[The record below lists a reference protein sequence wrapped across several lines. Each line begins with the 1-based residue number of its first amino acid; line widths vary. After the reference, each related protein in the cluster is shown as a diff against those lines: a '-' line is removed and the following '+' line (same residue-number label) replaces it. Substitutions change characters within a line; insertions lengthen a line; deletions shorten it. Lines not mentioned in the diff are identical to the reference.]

1 MADYTELLQVMKRAA
16 LEAVAA
22 GQPVALCYGTVRS
35 VEPLQIMADQ
45 KLPLE
50 AEQLE
55 LTGAVQDRFVDIE
68 IKAYTEN
75 DSFMNGSHTHGITD
89 TYTGGGDQRESSERS
104 LRSESDSSDNG
115 NLDTT
120 HKHAIKGRKRLK
132 LCNGLQVGEKVL
144 LLRWQ
149 GGQKYLVLDRL
160 EPAQTKGEW

>member
-1 MADYTELLQVMKRAA
+1 MADYVELLQTMKRAA
-16 LEAVAA
+16 VEAVAA

-68 IKAYTEN
+68 INAYTEN
-75 DSFMNGSHTHGITD
+75 DSFMNGRHTHEIRD
-89 TYTGGGDQRESSERS
+89 TYTGGGSADE
-104 LRSESDSSDNG
+104 G

-120 HKHAIKGRKRLK
+120 HKHAVKGRKKLRLF
-132 LCNGLQVGEKVL
+132 NGLQVGERVL

>member
-16 LEAVAA
+16 VEAVAA

-50 AEQLE
+50 L
-55 LTGAVQDRFVDIE
+55 LSAVR
-68 IKAYTEN
+68 
-75 DSFMNGSHTHGITD
+75 G
-89 TYTGGGDQRESSERS
+89 
-104 LRSESDSSDNG
+104 
-115 NLDTT
+115 
-120 HKHAIKGRKRLK
+120 
-132 LCNGLQVGEKVL
+132 GLQVGEKVL

>member
-16 LEAVAA
+16 VEAVAA

-68 IKAYTEN
+68 INAYTEN
-75 DSFMNGSHTHGITD
+75 DAFMDGRHTHGIID
-89 TYTGGGDQRESSERS
+89 TYTGGGSADE
-104 LRSESDSSDNG
+104 G
-115 NLDTT
+115 NLNTT
-120 HKHAIKGRKRLK
+120 HKHAVKGRKKLRLF
-132 LCNGLQVGEKVL
+132 NGLQVGERVL

-149 GGQKYLVLDRL
+149 GGQKYLVLDRVS
-160 EPAQTKGEW
+160 EAVTKGEW

>member
-1 MADYTELLQVMKRAA
+1 MADYTELLQAIKRAA

-75 DSFMNGSHTHGITD
+75 DSFMDGRHTHGIID
-89 TYTGGGDQRESSERS
+89 TYTGGG
-104 LRSESDSSDNG
+104 SSDEG
-115 NLDTT
+115 NLNTT
-120 HKHAIKGRKRLK
+120 HKHAIKGRKKLRLF
-132 LCNGLQVGEKVL
+132 NGLQVGERVL

>member
-1 MADYTELLQVMKRAA
+1 MADYTELLQAIKRAA
-16 LEAVAA
+16 VEAVAA
-22 GQPVALCYGTVRS
+22 SQPLALCYGKVTS

-55 LTGAVQDRFVDIE
+55 LTNAVQDCYIDVE
-68 IKAYTEN
+68 ISAYTEN

-120 HKHAIKGRKRLK
+120 HKHAIKGRKKLK

>member
-1 MADYTELLQVMKRAA
+1 MADYTELLQAIKRAA

-55 LTGAVQDRFVDIE
+55 LTNAVQDCYIDVE
-68 IKAYTEN
+68 ISAYTEN
-75 DSFMNGSHTHGITD
+75 DRFMNGSHTHGITD
-89 TYTGGGDQRESSERS
+89 TYTGGG
-104 LRSESDSSDNG
+104 SSDNG

>member
-55 LTGAVQDRFVDIE
+55 LLSAVQDRFVDIE

-75 DSFMNGSHTHGITD
+75 DSFMDGRHTHGIID
-89 TYTGGGDQRESSERS
+89 TYTSGG
-104 LRSESDSSDNG
+104 SSDNG

-120 HKHAIKGRKRLK
+120 HKHAIKGRKKLRLF
-132 LCNGLQVGEKVL
+132 NGLQVGEKVL

>member
-1 MADYTELLQVMKRAA
+1 MPDYVELLQTMKRAA
-16 LEAVAA
+16 VEAVAA
-22 GQPVALCYGTVRS
+22 GQPLALCYGTVRS
-35 VEPLQIMADQ
+35 VQPLQIMADQ

-55 LTGAVQDRFVDIE
+55 LTNAVQDCYIDVE
-68 IKAYTEN
+68 ISAYTEN
-75 DSFMNGSHTHGITD
+75 DAFMNGRHIHGICD
-89 TYTGGGDQRESSERS
+89 TYTGGGSADE
-104 LRSESDSSDNG
+104 G
-115 NLDTT
+115 NLNTT
-120 HKHAIKGRKRLK
+120 HRHAIKGRKRLK

>member
-22 GQPVALCYGTVRS
+22 GQPLALCYGTVRS

-75 DSFMNGSHTHGITD
+75 DSFMDGRHTHGIID
-89 TYTGGGDQRESSERS
+89 TYTGGG
-104 LRSESDSSDNG
+104 SSDEG
-115 NLDTT
+115 NLNTT
-120 HKHAIKGRKRLK
+120 HKHAIKGRKKLK

-149 GGQKYLVLDRL
+149 GGQKYLVLDRVS
-160 EPAQTKGEW
+160 EAVTKGEW

>member
-16 LEAVAA
+16 VEAVAA

-75 DSFMNGSHTHGITD
+75 DSFMDGRHTHGIID
-89 TYTGGGDQRESSERS
+89 TYTGGG
-104 LRSESDSSDNG
+104 SSDEG
-115 NLDTT
+115 NLNTT
-120 HKHAIKGRKRLK
+120 HKHAVKGRKKLRLF
-132 LCNGLQVGEKVL
+132 NGLQVGERVL

-149 GGQKYLVLDRL
+149 GGQKYLVLDRVS
-160 EPAQTKGEW
+160 EAVTKGEW

>member
-1 MADYTELLQVMKRAA
+1 MADYTELLQAIKRAA

-22 GQPVALCYGTVRS
+22 GQPAVLCYGQVTGVQ
-35 VEPLQIMADQ
+35 PLQIMADQ

-55 LTGAVQDRFVDIE
+55 LTNAVQDCYIDVE
-68 IKAYTEN
+68 ISAYTEN
-75 DSFMNGSHTHGITD
+75 DRFMNGSHTHGITD
-89 TYTGGGDQRESSERS
+89 TYTGCGDQRESSERS

-120 HKHAIKGRKRLK
+120 HKHAIKGRKKLK

-149 GGQKYLVLDRL
+149 GGQKYLVLDRMT
-160 EPAQTKGEW
+160 PAITKGEW

>member
-1 MADYTELLQVMKRAA
+1 MADYVELLQTMKRAA
-16 LEAVAA
+16 VEAVAA
-22 GQPVALCYGTVRS
+22 SQPLALCYGKVTS
-35 VEPLQIMADQ
+35 VDPLKIMADQ

-55 LTGAVQDRFVDIE
+55 LTNAVQDCYIDVE
-68 IKAYTEN
+68 ISAYTEN
-75 DSFMNGSHTHGITD
+75 DAFMNGSHTHGITD
-89 TYTGGGDQRESSERS
+89 TYTGGG
-104 LRSESDSSDNG
+104 SSDNG

>member
-75 DSFMNGSHTHGITD
+75 DSFMDGRHTHGIID
-89 TYTGGGDQRESSERS
+89 TYTGGG
-104 LRSESDSSDNG
+104 SSDEG
-115 NLDTT
+115 NLNTT
-120 HKHAIKGRKRLK
+120 HKHAIKGRKKLRLF
-132 LCNGLQVGEKVL
+132 NGLQVGERVL

-149 GGQKYLVLDRL
+149 GGQKYLVLDRV

>member
-1 MADYTELLQVMKRAA
+1 MPDYVELLQTMKRAA
-16 LEAVAA
+16 VEAVAA
-22 GQPVALCYGTVRS
+22 SQPLALCYGKVTS
-35 VEPLQIMADQ
+35 VDPLQIMADQ

-68 IKAYTEN
+68 ISAYTEN

-89 TYTGGGDQRESSERS
+89 TYTGGG
-104 LRSESDSSDNG
+104 SSDEG
-115 NLDTT
+115 NLNTT
-120 HKHAIKGRKRLK
+120 HKHAIKGRKKLRLF
-132 LCNGLQVGEKVL
+132 NGLQVGERVL

-149 GGQKYLVLDRL
+149 GGQKYLVLDRV